1 MIENKLYHPL
11 IHAEFQYETGTPDY
25 SGTSECN
32 EIEYIILIFPKCQNR
47 FLPLVFSSTILI
59 LKGMLIIILKKS
71 CLEKSAYVVANN
83 E

>member
-1 MIENKLYHPL
+1 MPNFNMKLAPL
-11 IHAEFQYETGTPDY
+11 IIQVFQNVTRLNT
-25 SGTSECN
+25 
-32 EIEYIILIFPKCQNR
+32 LIFPKCQNM

>member
-1 MIENKLYHPL
+1 M
-11 IHAEFQYETGTPDY
+11 
-25 SGTSECN
+25 
-32 EIEYIILIFPKCQNR
+32 PKSVS
-47 FLPLVFSSTILI
+47 PKLVFSSTILI